1 MSGTADFFGL
11 KVPFLKHL
19 GVRAEEAGGG
29 HSRISLDLR
38 PEMMNSFEVSHGGVI
53 MTMLDVAMAVAART
67 AHDHVGGVMTI
78 DMSVSFMRSAKGR
91 IVAEGKLLRGG
102 NSLHFCEGEAFDE
115 SGELVAKSLGTFKLR
130 RETKSTG
137 KAEKSA

>member
-1 MSGTADFFGL
+1 MSGTAEFFGL

-19 GVRAEEAGGG
+19 GVKAEMAEGGR
-29 HSRISLDLR
+29 SRISLELR
-38 PEMMNSFEVSHGGVI
+38 PEMLNSFDVSHGGVI

-67 AHDHVGGVMTI
+67 SHEHVGGVMTI
-78 DMSVSFMRSAKGR
+78 DMSVSFIRSAKGR
-91 IVAEGKLLRGG
+91 IVAEGRLLRGG

-130 RETKSTG
+130 RLASANS
-137 KAEKSA
+137 AEG